1 MCIRDRSV
9 NDGALAETRA
19 ARGAAREADDERG
32 RARGNAGMP
41 AKKNAKKWTPPPWDE
56 RPLRKS
62 DKKSQGV
69 TNPYASKP
77 TKARVTKR

>member
-1 MCIRDRSV
+1 MLCSAFLIFFWYF
-9 NDGALAETRA
+9 LTCYC
-19 ARGAAREADDERG
+19 READDERG

-77 TKARVTKR
+77 TKARVTRR